1 MAFNLNVP
9 VSSSLEVSTVVPF
22 LLISIVEDGVAYP
35 VINPEFATTI
45 PRFPRLVL
53 SSIGADLKSEPT
65 SFLFPLRKSRE
76 PVLAIVFSPSFN
88 SFLGAPILGIEDNTV
103 IFSLS
108 FLANTSTSTCVSSLL
123 FNAFFAFSKSTLIAA
138 KVDAGAL
145 SLFIFSSSSSTFSIL
160 VCNLVLSNAC
170 FSNVFP
176 ALALLFTTEVFPVAN
191 SSFLAGCT
199 SSFIGFTPS
208 LPGETATSVF
218 FSTTSPALATPVAPK
233 NILAPITTDAAP
245 TLNFLIE

>member
-1 MAFNLNVP
+1 MAFNLKTP

-76 PVLAIVFSPSFN
+76 PVLAIVFPPSFTTF
-88 SFLGAPILGIEDNTV
+88 SGAPVLGIEDNTV

-123 FNAFFAFSKSTLIAA
+123 FNAFFAFSKSILIAA

-145 SLFIFSSSSSTFSIL
+145 SLLIFSKSSSTLSIL
-160 VCNLVLSNAC
+160 VCNFVLSNTTC
-170 FSNVFP
+170 FSTVFSV
-176 ALALLFTTEVFPVAN
+176 LALLFTAGVFPVAN
-191 SSFLAGCT
+191 SSFLAGFA
-199 SSFIGFTPS
+199 SS
-208 LPGETATSVF
+208 LPGETATPVF
-218 FSTTSPALATPVAPK
+218 FSTTSPALATPAAPK
-233 NILAPITTDAAP
+233 KILAPITTEAAP